1 MSNLS
6 SLTMVACL
14 LLVPS
19 LVQAQET
26 RQDPR
31 VANAKTACAA
41 GDVQQGVRLLAEIY
55 TATND
60 PIWIFN
66 QGRCYHQNNQF
77 SQALARF
84 KEFLRKSS
92 NGPAEDVKDAKSY
105 IKEIEAELH
114 KNEAKPEG
122 PSPGVSGPT
131 TIAQDKPGNAPNP
144 QEGRGLRYT
153 GVGCMVLGG
162 LGLASGVAFTL
173 LKQKAESDVENQTK
187 SSTVPYSA
195 VSGKF
200 SDGKLY
206 ANLQWVGYGVGA
218 GALLTGGILY
228 YIGATRA
235 AAPVS
240 TTFIAPL
247 FVTNGMGASLYQA
260 F

>member
-1 MSNLS
+1 MSRLS
-6 SLTMVACL
+6 RLAMVACI
-14 LLVPS
+14 LLVS
-19 LVQAQET
+19 SVVQAQET

-31 VANAKTACAA
+31 VATAKTACAA

-66 QGRCYHQNNQF
+66 QGRCYHQNSQF

-92 NGPAEDVKDAKSY
+92 NGPAEDIKDAQSY
-105 IKEIEAELH
+105 IQEIEAELH
-114 KNEAKPEG
+114 KNDAKPEA
-122 PSPGVSGPT
+122 PSGGVGGAT
-131 TIAQDKPGNAPNP
+131 TISQNKPGNAPSP

-153 GVGCMVLGG
+153 GIGCMVLGG
-162 LGLASGVAFTL
+162 VALASGIAFTL

-187 SSTVPYSA
+187 SSTVRYSD

-206 ANLQWVGYGVGA
+206 ANLQWVGYGVGT
-218 GALLTGGILY
+218 GALLAGGILY

-235 AAPVS
+235 AAPAS
-240 TTFIAPL
+240 TTAIAPL
-247 FVTNGMGASLYQA
+247 FVAHGMGASFNQA

>member
-1 MSNLS
+1 
-6 SLTMVACL
+6 MVACI
-14 LLVPS
+14 LLVAS
-19 LVQAQET
+19 VVQAQEA

-31 VANAKTACAA
+31 VTTAKTACAA

-66 QGRCYHQNNQF
+66 QGRCYHQNNLF
-77 SQALARF
+77 AQALARF
-84 KEFLRKSS
+84 QEFLRKSS
-92 NGPAEDVKDAKSY
+92 NGPVEDVKDAQNY

-114 KNEAKPEG
+114 KNDPRAEG
-122 PSPGVSGPT
+122 PSSGVSGPA
-131 TIAQDKPGNAPNP
+131 TITQKVPVQTPNA

-153 GVGCMVLGG
+153 GIGCMVLGG
-162 LGLASGVAFTL
+162 VGLASGIAFTL
-173 LKQKAESDVENQTK
+173 LKQKAESDVESQTK
-187 SSTVPYSA
+187 SATVPYAA

-218 GALLTGGILY
+218 AALLTGGVLY
-228 YIGATRA
+228 YLGATRA
-235 AAPVS
+235 AAPMNTATIS
-240 TTFIAPL
+240 PL
-247 FVTNGMGASLYQA
+247 FVSKGMGASLYQE